1 MVYLHIFPLFLFLAK
16 MLSFLKYATGFISI
30 KYVFFHFLITIFFYL
45 KINCSDFPICISSK
59 EFSKFHNFLPS
70 KNILSC
76 TQNNKMLILKL
87 YGLFLLKCLDTMW
100 LSRNETTKRRM
111 RWALGVTTIV
121 QNSSQ
126 MGLNYQLPPNKKG
139 QIPSKLTCWPTP
151 ASSPPGTHW

>member
-1 MVYLHIFPLFLFLAK
+1 
-16 MLSFLKYATGFISI
+16 
-30 KYVFFHFLITIFFYL
+30 
-45 KINCSDFPICISSK
+45 
-59 EFSKFHNFLPS
+59 
-70 KNILSC
+70 
-76 TQNNKMLILKL
+76 MLILKL

-139 QIPSKLTCWPTP
+139 QIPSKLTCWPIP
-151 ASSPPGTHW
+151 ASSLAGTHWSRNFFKRYSPYFSALDYCKTIVWNIKFDDENIRGPKYTLCGFYPKLKHF